1 MSVPAVLQEAIG
13 DEAIADTL
21 KLGGEDLLVF
31 TPSRCIC
38 YRAEG
43 LLSDESVS
51 KFRYDITGLS
61 IDVGRRSTDLVFD
74 YGHEGTEQLGVPNDQ
89 AEAAIQTFL
98 TFTLRSS
105 DAIEDDESIGE
116 VFRIDELALLLTE
129 RRYVKHVGTAVWESD
144 AELVAY
150 RDIWNVELEQG
161 SVGAQVVVRTMDGV
175 DRIKASSA
183 DAEGIYASLSD
194 AVCNAHGVDTLDD
207 IDPPEEPA
215 DGSGTAAPSTE
226 DDDPSLPP
234 LRGTSADGGT
244 TSGRSLGS
252 SQSAGERPADDDA
265 RAVAR
270 RQSASTGGADGAKGG
285 GDASDPVDLAPIQER
300 LDDIEEAVE
309 ETNERLDEHR
319 EAFEQLV
326 DELRRGR

>member
-1 MSVPAVLQEAIG
+1 MSVPTVLQEAIG
-13 DEAIADTL
+13 DEEIADTL

-31 TPSRCIC
+31 TPSHCIC
-38 YRAEG
+38 YRADG

-89 AEAAIQTFL
+89 AEAAIQAFL
-98 TFTLRSS
+98 TFTLRST
-105 DAIEDDESIGE
+105 DEIEDDEAIAE

-129 RRYVKHVGTAVWESD
+129 HRYVKHVGTAVWESD
-144 AELVAY
+144 ADVVPY
-150 RDIWNVELEQG
+150 QDIWDVDLEQG

-183 DAEGIYASLSD
+183 DAEGIHASLSD
-194 AVCNAHGVDTLDD
+194 AVCTAHGVDTLDD
-207 IDPPEEPA
+207 IEPPEEPA
-215 DGSGTAAPSTE
+215 DESGAEQPSAE
-226 DDDPSLPP
+226 DDGPSLPP
-234 LRGTSADGGT
+234 LQGTSADGGT

-252 SQSAGERPADDDA
+252 SQSAGERPDDA

-285 GDASDPVDLAPIQER
+285 GDASEPIDLSPIEDR

>member
-1 MSVPAVLQEAIG
+1 MSVPTVLQEAIG
-13 DEAIADTL
+13 DDEIAETL

-38 YRAEG
+38 YRGEG

-51 KFRYDITGLS
+51 KFRYDITALS
-61 IDVGRRSTDLVFD
+61 IDIGRRSTDLAFD

-89 AEAAIQTFL
+89 AEVAIQTFL

-105 DAIEDDESIGE
+105 DAIDEDEVIAE
-116 VFRIDELALLLTE
+116 VFRIDELALLLTA

-144 AELVAY
+144 ATVVPY
-150 RDIWNVELEQG
+150 QDIWDVELEQG

-183 DAEGIYASLSD
+183 DAEGIHTSLSD

-207 IDPPEEPA
+207 IEPPEEPA
-215 DGSGTAAPSTE
+215 NGSKTAKPSAE
-226 DDDPSLPP
+226 DDGPSLPP

-244 TSGRSLGS
+244 TSGRSLSS
-252 SQSAGERPADDDA
+252 SQSAGERPADDT

-270 RQSASTGGADGAKGG
+270 RQSAGTGEPEGAGGARGSPATI
-285 GDASDPVDLAPIQER
+285 DLASLQDR

-326 DELRRGR
+326 EELRRGR